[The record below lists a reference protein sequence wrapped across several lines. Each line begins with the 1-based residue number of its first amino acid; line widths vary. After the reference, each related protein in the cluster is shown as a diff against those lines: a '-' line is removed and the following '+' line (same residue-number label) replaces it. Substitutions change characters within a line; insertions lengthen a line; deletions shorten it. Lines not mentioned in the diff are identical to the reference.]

1 MSTNIPQYKLVAVL
15 LFVQV
20 YLQKHDLAWKRAGN
34 VSEGDSI
41 VAYLAAAQS
50 SAGFVSRPRIVTK
63 WSSNIPVPS
72 HHLPGAHVVLRT
84 VSSGRREYHRGRAG
98 AGCRVRSVLS
108 RQMLITSPRHRSLAP
123 VSCLSQCGSEA

>member
-20 YLQKHDLAWKRAGN
+20 YLKKHDLAWKRAGN

-63 WSSNIPVPS
+63 WSGDIPVPS
-72 HHLPGAHVVLRT
+72 HHLPGAHVVLRSEST
-84 VSSGRREYHRGRAG
+84 VSSGRREYHRGAAELVLG
-98 AGCRVRSVLS
+98 AGCVVRTLGK
-108 RQMLITSPRHRSLAP
+108 
-123 VSCLSQCGSEA
+123 C

>member
-1 MSTNIPQYKLVAVL
+1 ML

-63 WSSNIPVPS
+63 WSGDIPVPS
-72 HHLPGAHVVLRT
+72 HHLPGAHVELRS
-84 VSSGRREYHRGRAG
+84 VSSGRREYHRGAAELVLG
-98 AGCRVRSVLS
+98 AGCVVS
-108 RQMLITSPRHRSLAP
+108 SLGK
-123 VSCLSQCGSEA
+123 C